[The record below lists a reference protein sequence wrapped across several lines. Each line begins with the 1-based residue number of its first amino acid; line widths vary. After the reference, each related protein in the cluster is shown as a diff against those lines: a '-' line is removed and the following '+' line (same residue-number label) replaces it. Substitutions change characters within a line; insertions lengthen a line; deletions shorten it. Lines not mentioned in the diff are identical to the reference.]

1 MYWSGSEY
9 TANLNRAW
17 DFDTY
22 NGSQGFSGK
31 GNQFYA
37 WAVRPGD
44 VAASAPAAVPLP
56 AATWLFL
63 SGLMGVVGLK
73 RRKNIG

>member
-1 MYWSGSEY
+1 MILAMNNQNVGLYPLGHKRYSLTRPDY
-9 TANLNRAW
+9 
-17 DFDTY
+17 
-22 NGSQGFSGK
+22 SQY
-31 GNQFYA
+31 YA

-44 VAASAPAAVPLP
+44 VAAAAPAAVPLP